1 MLQASTPANLPQ
13 QQERELVAL
22 GERVWRA
29 DVTGRGRGQ
38 WPSYF
43 PDAAPPY
50 TPYTHIRLQAAIARA
65 VGNSQAEVHLV
76 WAGTNLSGQQ
86 ADGRTTRLLFTG
98 TARGWEPRR

>member
-13 QQERELVAL
+13 QQERELLAL

-43 PDAAPPY
+43 PNATPPR
-50 TPYTHIRLQAAIARA
+50 TPYTRIRLQAAIARA
-65 VGNSQAEVHLV
+65 VGNDQAEVRLV
-76 WAGTNLSGQQ
+76 WAGTDPSGQQ
-86 ADGRTTRLLFTG
+86 ADGRTTRLLFTR
-98 TARGWEPRR
+98 TARGWEPGR